1 VRGGAPEHL
10 TDDELPLLVDPAA
23 AQPKQAAGEAVG
35 NHIRTIEESRFR
47 VAMAGW
53 PLARTV
59 TSRAYP
65 KPIGRTRRTRW
76 PIKWSP
82 SSASH
87 PRYRHPLSAPR
98 HKGRCWEADSL
109 TDLTAVSRCAFAK
122 ASRQDGIQRSDAE
135 LSRVG
140 DTWID
145 AATSSVWMLTGRAS
159 VY

>member
-65 KPIGRTRRTRW
+65 KPIGRPRRTRVADQMV
-76 PIKWSP
+76 PEFGEP
-82 SSASH
+82 SA
-87 PRYRHPLSAPR
+87 LSATR

-109 TDLTAVSRCAFAK
+109 TDLLRYLDAHLQKLHAK
-122 ASRQDGIQRSDAE
+122 MEYSALTRS
-135 LSRVG
+135 
-140 DTWID
+140 
-145 AATSSVWMLTGRAS
+145 
-159 VY
+159 